1 MLSRGRMLLAVTF
14 LHATVAARINVL
26 PNLSRS
32 LDQQQHSQEQRQHLQ
47 TKHSQPLQHQRF
59 HIVAALDGDATK
71 VLSSLFGTCFPF
83 DDAESVLHAELC
95 VLPSPTSPALLLL
108 APPGDVAP
116 LSALAL
122 SDVWVAVLPEGADER
137 VTDAMVERVLTAL
150 AQLPPSASG
159 PRQLIVVSQQ
169 AAAAATGGMAP
180 AEPASQSSE
189 PPEQLQQRLWS
200 RLQEKQALRCA
211 AGGACP
217 LVASLLRLHCAVL
230 SPGLLAR
237 FSQPERAGYVLTD
250 ASRAS
255 TAGIGLSEA
264 LLLLEELVEVL
275 DSSSS
280 STTTTSS
287 SSHVGSPAGQH
298 GSREGAGR
306 EAAASSVHGCMSLA
320 EEGEWSALI
329 GCARA
334 RSEASALAMAQVEGL
349 HAQLLES
356 RLNPPNG
363 GDFASRLERAVA
375 RGRECFERSAKRWVS
390 TGAYAHHYALLRE
403 TCDERV
409 VEVAQLQLQ
418 LLQDDAL
425 ATFRGELAMLMAS
438 SAEGTYKRA
447 ARRLMRRTAKAF
459 AKAAEA
465 ASPRTALRS
474 PDGTAVV
481 REAAEQGLAR
491 LEAAMADEA
500 MTHEEEAEAQP
511 PREQDVGPPPWWK
524 QILAQVIGVGLN
536 LAQAYVLQHLPA
548 RHRDRLDEQ
557 AVPRGPLF

>member
-83 DDAESVLHAELC
+83 DDAESVLHASLRT
-95 VLPSPTSPALLLL
+95 PSPTSPALLLL

-217 LVASLLRLHCAVL
+217 LVASLLRLHCA
-230 SPGLLAR
+230 SSAPA
-237 FSQPERAGYVLTD
+237 S
-250 ASRAS
+250 SRAS
-255 TAGIGLSEA
+255 LSRSAPAMFSRTPRAPQRLA
-264 LLLLEELVEVL
+264 LGCRKLCF
-275 DSSSS
+275 SSSWWRY
-280 STTTTSS
+280 ST
-287 SSHVGSPAGQH
+287 
-298 GSREGAGR
+298 
-306 EAAASSVHGCMSLA
+306 AAAAAAPPPPAAVTSA
-320 EEGEWSALI
+320 ARWSA
-329 GCARA
+329 R
-334 RSEASALAMAQVEGL
+334 
-349 HAQLLES
+349 
-356 RLNPPNG
+356 
-363 GDFASRLERAVA
+363 
-375 RGRECFERSAKRWVS
+375 
-390 TGAYAHHYALLRE
+390 
-403 TCDERV
+403 
-409 VEVAQLQLQ
+409 
-418 LLQDDAL
+418 
-425 ATFRGELAMLMAS
+425 
-438 SAEGTYKRA
+438 
-447 ARRLMRRTAKAF
+447 
-459 AKAAEA
+459 
-465 ASPRTALRS
+465 
-474 PDGTAVV
+474 
-481 REAAEQGLAR
+481 
-491 LEAAMADEA
+491 
-500 MTHEEEAEAQP
+500 QP
-511 PREQDVGPPPWWK
+511 
-524 QILAQVIGVGLN
+524 
-536 LAQAYVLQHLPA
+536 
-548 RHRDRLDEQ
+548 
-557 AVPRGPLF
+557 